1 VPPDDFF
8 DEDWE
13 EPSQPQDTA
22 ITRPAGGSG
31 AEAPQIADTSRSQRP
46 PRRPRPGGRR
56 PVLGGRRPPGGGP
69 QVEYAR
75 LAVLGV
81 GIVVVLLLLWFVI
94 NFFTGGSSNA
104 TDTYLNNVAAVAGQ
118 SEKTG
123 TAFHKLLITPG
134 LTPQTFTDGIGKAE
148 RDAQAQLMAAEAIKP
163 TNDLQSAHGFLV
175 LALRYRLSGLQCMS
189 QRVSA
194 AFRQKN
200 AVGAGGQ
207 LSHCARELL
216 ASDVIYSDSFAAT
229 AQDALQSNHV
239 SHTKNVPT
247 SRFVKPTDSGLV
259 LAANFGQVILRIKGA
274 LHGLHG
280 MAIASTIVVTPGTKV
295 LTAGGTGTV
304 KVVNNL
310 AFTTTVTDS
319 GNFQEVGVQ
328 VVLTLQQQVAG
339 SKPLTFTKTIP
350 SIAAQAST
358 KVVFGSLF
366 SASSPPAYNHPYT
379 LRVRVTKVPGEHTL
393 SNNRILTT
401 VNFLLGS

>member
-1 VPPDDFF
+1 M
-8 DEDWE
+8 
-13 EPSQPQDTA
+13 
-22 ITRPAGGSG
+22 
-31 AEAPQIADTSRSQRP
+31 
-46 PRRPRPGGRR
+46 
-56 PVLGGRRPPGGGP
+56 LGGRRPPGGGP

-104 TDTYLNNVAAVAGQ
+104 TDEYLTNVARVAGQ

-123 TAFHKLLITPG
+123 TAFHTLLITPG
-134 LTPQTFTDGIGKAE
+134 LTPQAFTDGIQKAE
-148 RDAQAQLMAAEAIKP
+148 KDAQAEFTAAEAIKP
-163 TNDLQSAHGFLV
+163 TNDLQPAHGFLV
-175 LALRYRLSGLQCMS
+175 LALRYRLSGLQCMA
-189 QRVSA
+189 QDAVA
-194 AFRQKN
+194 AFKHKS
-200 AVGAGGQ
+200 AIASGGEM
-207 LSHCARELL
+207 SKCARKLL
-216 ASDVIYSDSFAAT
+216 ASDVIYADSFAAT
-229 AQDALQSNHV
+229 AQDALQANHV

-280 MAIASTIVVTPGTKV
+280 MAIASTIVVTPGGKV
-295 LTAGGTGTV
+295 LTSGGTTTV

-310 AFTTTVTDS
+310 AFTATVTDS

-350 SIAAQAST
+350 SIAAHTST

-366 SASSPPAYNHPYT
+366 SASSPPAYNQPYT

-393 SNNRILTT
+393 SNNRMLTT